1 MDRVRADLAVSSVTN
16 PHASRCSLLSCLAP
30 AALMVTGAGIGSPV
44 AAQTAQPDAELIAL
58 WVDLDALERR
68 IDALFTHGSGLDF
81 EAADVAACVIEVDQR
96 LLLDRICAL
105 TPTTDEGCCAVA
117 RSLALLAP
125 DYGDPAVYLTA
136 TMDERLATTLARGMM
151 GRAGA

>member
-1 MDRVRADLAVSSVTN
+1 MNRR
-16 PHASRCSLLSCLAP
+16 RLLSAASAAMALA
-30 AALMVTGAGIGSPV
+30 GAGTAV
-44 AAQTAQPDAELIAL
+44 AAQALQPDAELIAL
-58 WVDLDALERR
+58 CADLDTLERR

-81 EAADVAACVIEVDQR
+81 EAADAAACVIEVDQR
-96 LLLDRICAL
+96 ALLNRICAL
-105 TPTTDEGCCAVA
+105 TPATDAGCCALA

-151 GRAGA
+151 GRAAV